1 VVEDPNKPEPE
12 APEPAEIE
20 VAEDTKQVHRTVVL
34 PINWQNMSMKEM
46 IRLKISPQMLEI
58 LAQQAQNNGTD
69 EQQQSNANV
78 QQTNQPQFVNQLAQ
92 QIVKKTL

>member
-1 VVEDPNKPEPE
+1 
-12 APEPAEIE
+12 
-20 VAEDTKQVHRTVVL
+20 
-34 PINWQNMSMKEM
+34 
-46 IRLKISPQMLEI
+46 MLQI